1 MTDAAIKDA
10 IFKGLAAVAP
20 EADLAALDP
29 KANLR
34 ETLDLDS
41 FDFLRFLIGLSETLG
56 VEVPEADYAKLGTLE
71 AMTGYLAKAKGR
83 ADENPPASG
92 GPDLAAGGVT
102 P

>member
-1 MTDAAIKDA
+1 MTEPEIKAAIL
-10 IFKGLAAVAP
+10 KGLANIAP

-34 ETLDLDS
+34 VTLDLDS

-71 AMTGYLAKAKGR
+71 AMTAYLKNAQA
-83 ADENPPASG
+83 
-92 GPDLAAGGVT
+92 
-102 P
+102 

>member
-1 MTDAAIKDA
+1 MTESEIKAAIA
-10 IFKGLAAVAP
+10 KGLASIAP

-56 VEVPEADYAKLGTLE
+56 IEVPEADYVKLGTLE
-71 AMTGYLAKAKGR
+71 EMIAYLAKAKG
-83 ADENPPASG
+83 
-92 GPDLAAGGVT
+92 
-102 P
+102 